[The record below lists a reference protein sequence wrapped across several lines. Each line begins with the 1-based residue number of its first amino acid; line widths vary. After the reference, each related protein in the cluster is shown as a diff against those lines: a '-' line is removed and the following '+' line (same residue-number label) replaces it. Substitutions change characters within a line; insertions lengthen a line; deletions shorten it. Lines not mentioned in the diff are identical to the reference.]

1 MACACVPDREAYRRA
16 AEIAA
21 LASHALPN
29 CDFWEADM
37 PEIASYVFYFIGA
50 ATVTRTPDPL
60 ITNEVLYQ
68 LSYCGLFVI

>member
-1 MACACVPDREAYRRA
+1 VPGREAYRA

-37 PEIASYVFYFIGA
+37 PKLLLMY
-50 ATVTRTPDPL
+50 L
-60 ITNEVLYQ
+60 ILLVPQ
-68 LSYCGLFVI
+68 R